1 MKKDGSLYPVQNLPV
16 KLEAE
21 SGQKLSPFNWLLLA
35 IALLWIV
42 WVVRSSYWL
51 WVELSA
57 PLMTARRVS
66 LGTGFV
72 FLTLL
77 GGLALY
83 VLFRRIRKP
92 NVLLGI
98 ILCGAFLIR
107 WGYVTVVPTQPK
119 SDFLLYHTMA
129 LQFRQ
134 GDYHESYARPMGY
147 PLLLSLFYRW
157 RPDPST
163 GRWLNVILS
172 TLSVGMVYLIGK
184 QLLDAPFGL
193 AAAYLTALLPAEI
206 IMTSVLA
213 SEVPASLCFLIA
225 LWGLLNERSPST
237 STLHI
242 LIIGMSLGVSIIF
255 RTAFLIYLP
264 VYLFLLAGIIFRQGE
279 KPWREILGLIGSLLF
294 TILVFLAV
302 CARLIGTFSLKP
314 LSSEVSYFPFLAGTN
329 AIVNTS
335 FRQDSKMY
343 FKWPEEE
350 RAYRAV
356 TTALERIRSYPA
368 KALQVA
374 AKKIDLMFSS
384 DEYAPMWSFYTVKTR
399 WNKTQNTTL
408 RLSLRVWT
416 QLMKVIILL
425 LGGIGV
431 FYLWRVNP
439 GVLGIFLFVILM
451 TLLPHVILEAQGRY
465 RHQLNGI
472 MTILAAGG
480 VRCFWDAAC
489 IRWRSGWV
497 KSS

>member
-1 MKKDGSLYPVQNLPV
+1 M
-16 KLEAE
+16 KLETS
-21 SGQKLSPFNWLLLA
+21 SGQKLSPFNWRPIL
-35 IALLWIV
+35 IALLWTV

-57 PLMTARRVS
+57 PLMTAKRVI
-66 LGTGFV
+66 LGAGFV

-77 GGLALY
+77 GGVALY
-83 VLFRRIRKP
+83 VLFRWICKP

-172 TLSVGMVYLIGK
+172 TLSVGIVYLMGK
-184 QLLDAPFGL
+184 QILDASFGL
-193 AAAYLTALLPAEI
+193 AAAYLTALFPAEI

-213 SEVPASLCFLIA
+213 SEIPASLCFLIA
-225 LWGLLNERSPST
+225 LWGLLNKRSYSRNT
-237 STLHI
+237 VHI
-242 LIIGMSLGVSIIF
+242 LVMGISLGLSIIF

-264 VYLFLLAGIIFRQGE
+264 VFLFLLGWLLYCQGE
-279 KPWREILGLIGSLLF
+279 KPWRKLFFLIMSFLGTL
-294 TILVFLAV
+294 LVFLAV

-329 AIVNTS
+329 AIVGTS

-343 FKWPEEE
+343 ANWPEEE

-356 TTALERIRSYPA
+356 TTALERIRLHPA

-374 AKKIDLMFSS
+374 ARKIDLMFGS

-416 QLMKVIILL
+416 QLMKVLMLI

-431 FYLWRVNP
+431 IYLWRVNP
-439 GVLGIFLFVILM
+439 GGLGIILVIILM

-465 RHQLNGI
+465 RHQLNGV

-480 VRCFWDAAC
+480 VRCFWNWAC

-497 KSS
+497 KIS